1 MARPGEENKL
11 NSYVDWSQIDTIL
24 LDLDGTLLDL
34 NFDLHFWLKYLPK
47 VYSEKHNTSFE
58 DSKNI
63 IISMLDSQEG
73 KLTWYCLDYWE
84 EKLDFDIMKL
94 KGDIAHL
101 IQVHNHVINF
111 LITARLKE
119 KRIYLVTNAH
129 RKGIALKM
137 QMSKLEGYFDK
148 IISSHDFGVIKQEQQ
163 FWEQLTTVIQF
174 DNERTIFFDDS
185 LDVLESASTFKIKNI
200 IAINKPSSMI
210 DKKIVPGF
218 INIENFLEV
227 MP

>member
-1 MARPGEENKL
+1 MAHPGEENKL
-11 NSYVDWSQIDTIL
+11 NFYVDWNQIDTIL

-47 VYSEKHNTSFE
+47 VYSEKHNISFE

-63 IISMLDSQEG
+63 IVSMLDSQEG
-73 KLTWYCLDYWE
+73 KITWYCLDYWE
-84 EKLDFDIMKL
+84 KKLDFDIMKL
-94 KGDIAHL
+94 KGDIADL
-101 IQVHNHVINF
+101 IQVHNHVLNF
-111 LITARLKE
+111 LNTARAKK

-137 QMSKLEGYFDK
+137 KMSKLEGYFDE
-148 IISSHDFGVIKQEQQ
+148 IISSHDFGVIKQEQK
-163 FWEQLTTVIQF
+163 FWEQLSTVIEF

-185 LDVLESASTFKIKNI
+185 QDVLDAASTFKIKNI

-218 INIENFLEV
+218 INIESFLEV

>member
-1 MARPGEENKL
+1 MAHPGEENKL
-11 NSYVDWSQIDTIL
+11 NSYVDWHQIDTIL

-111 LITARLKE
+111 LISARSKE

-129 RKGIALKM
+129 RKGLALKM
-137 QMSKLEGYFDK
+137 KMSKLEGYFDE
-148 IISSHDFGVIKQEQQ
+148 IISSHDFGVIKQKQQ
-163 FWEQLTTVIQF
+163 FWEQLTTIIQF
-174 DNERTIFFDDS
+174 DNERTIFFDD
-185 LDVLESASTFKIKNI
+185 
-200 IAINKPSSMI
+200 
-210 DKKIVPGF
+210 
-218 INIENFLEV
+218 
-227 MP
+227 

>member
-1 MARPGEENKL
+1 
-11 NSYVDWSQIDTIL
+11 
-24 LDLDGTLLDL
+24 
-34 NFDLHFWLKYLPK
+34 
-47 VYSEKHNTSFE
+47 
-58 DSKNI
+58 
-63 IISMLDSQEG
+63 MLDSQEG

-94 KGDIAHL
+94 KGDVAHL
-101 IQVHNHVINF
+101 IQVHNHVLNF
-111 LITARLKE
+111 LITARSKE

-137 QMSKLEGYFDK
+137 QISKLEGYFDK
-148 IISSHDFGVIKQEQQ
+148 IISSHDFGVIKQKQQ

-185 LDVLESASTFKIKNI
+185 LDVLESASKFKIKNI

-218 INIENFLEV
+218 INIESFLEV

>member
-1 MARPGEENKL
+1 MAHPGEENKL
-11 NSYVDWSQIDTIL
+11 NSYVDWNQIDTIL

-47 VYSEKHNTSFE
+47 VYSEKHNISFE

-73 KLTWYCLDYWE
+73 KITWYCLDYWE
-84 EKLDFDIMKL
+84 EKLNFDIMKL
-94 KGDIAHL
+94 KADIADL
-101 IQVHNHVINF
+101 IQVHNHVLNF
-111 LITARLKE
+111 LNVARAKK

-137 QMSKLEGYFDK
+137 KMSKLEGYFDE
-148 IISSHDFGVIKQEQQ
+148 IISSHDFGVIKQEQK
-163 FWEQLTTVIQF
+163 FWEQLSTVIQF
-174 DNERTIFFDDS
+174 DNARTIFFDDS
-185 LDVLESASTFKIKNI
+185 RDVLEAASTFKIKNV
-200 IAINKPSSMI
+200 IAISKPSSMI

-218 INIENFLEV
+218 INIESFLEV